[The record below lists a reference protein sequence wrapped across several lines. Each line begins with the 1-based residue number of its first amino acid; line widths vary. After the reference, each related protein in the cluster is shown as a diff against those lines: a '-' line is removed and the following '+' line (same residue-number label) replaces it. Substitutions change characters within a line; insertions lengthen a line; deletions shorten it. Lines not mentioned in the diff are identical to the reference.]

1 MNDDQA
7 QTSNLTLDA
16 PPEAITELDPLIDR
30 GEATEVLPEP
40 LTEPEMAVEN
50 AKKIEAMYK
59 ASNNIVHLMVELKV
73 VSQDTVDNFQ
83 LDDSSPK
90 IQTLRAEYAKVT
102 QEIADKQDS
111 DADVQA
117 QSALQAELVISYQ
130 YAVAALVQKEFKPY
144 MYKAILDA
152 SRKLRILD
160 DTSATINKAEFDRT
174 FAGMGRMASFIEEF
188 QTVADEH
195 IPKLV
200 EDEKFPDLMVSCDT
214 KNDQLM
220 KFLTRDNQFKRR
232 SEQSGRE
239 LGRFIDSELKAIIS
253 LTRIHDIQNKLEK
266 LFNEKRAELQQPTA
280 TSDVAPNWTESST
293 TPNLGGWVTNKTTV
307 AQEPVASDQTNTA
320 GGWLSPD
327 TTQSGQQVTYEAQLD
342 AQKPGD
348 DAAVEDNLDELIA
361 VSQAQNKQHNN

>member
-152 SRKLRILD
+152 SRKLRVLD
-160 DTSATINKAEFDRT
+160 DASATINKAEFDR
-174 FAGMGRMASFIEEF
+174 
-188 QTVADEH
+188 
-195 IPKLV
+195 
-200 EDEKFPDLMVSCDT
+200 
-214 KNDQLM
+214 
-220 KFLTRDNQFKRR
+220 
-232 SEQSGRE
+232 
-239 LGRFIDSELKAIIS
+239 
-253 LTRIHDIQNKLEK
+253 
-266 LFNEKRAELQQPTA
+266 
-280 TSDVAPNWTESST
+280 
-293 TPNLGGWVTNKTTV
+293 
-307 AQEPVASDQTNTA
+307 
-320 GGWLSPD
+320 
-327 TTQSGQQVTYEAQLD
+327 
-342 AQKPGD
+342 
-348 DAAVEDNLDELIA
+348 
-361 VSQAQNKQHNN
+361 